1 MIYPD
6 KVIDVLSIDCLI
18 FGFKDAKLSV
28 LLVKHGIGPTTG
40 QWALPGS
47 WIKYNESLDAAASRI
62 LSTQTSL
69 KNIFLEQFKSF
80 GNVERFP
87 NRRVITITFYAL
99 VNIDNFELHA
109 GPTEAD
115 VTWFD
120 VNKLP
125 SMAFDHKIIFDE
137 CFQFLKHKVQHEP
150 IGFNL
155 LPESFTL
162 LQLLELYEAILNEKL
177 DKSNF
182 RKKFLKMNLLVPTG
196 SKQSDVSHRA
206 ASLYRFDKAVYD
218 RLLNIGFTFQ
228 V

>member
-1 MIYPD
+1 M
-6 KVIDVLSIDCLI
+6 
-18 FGFKDAKLSV
+18 
-28 LLVKHGIGPTTG
+28 
-40 QWALPGS
+40 
-47 WIKYNESLDAAASRI
+47 
-62 LSTQTSL
+62 
-69 KNIFLEQFKSF
+69 
-80 GNVERFP
+80 ERFP
-87 NRRVITITFYAL
+87 SRRVITITFYAL
-99 VNIDNFELHA
+99 VNINNFELHA

-125 SMAFDHKIIFDE
+125 NMAFDHKIIFDE

-155 LPESFTL
+155 LPDSFTL

-182 RKKFLKMNLLVPTG
+182 RKKFLKMNLLIPTG
-196 SKQSDVSHRA
+196 QKQLDVSHRA
-206 ASLYRFDKAVYD
+206 ASLYHFDKTVYD